1 MRKFFVIIISIPVL
15 TFIGFSIDFYLQETG
30 YIEFSDYSSTGGG
43 KQGSGKIYNIEKECE
58 TYVCKKERKQKKL
71 ILTALVNRC
80 ADFGWKTEDNI
91 ASCVK
96 QEAYRDLQ
104 IQEQEF
110 KLKILEEKM
119 LSSNV
124 NNPVIEER
132 PFFLEI
138 LDFYIEEAENKNN
151 AQLRRDIML
160 LKNQTASIKNQR
172 QTQAALESLY
182 RSN

>member
-1 MRKFFVIIISIPVL
+1 MKKLFYTIIL
-15 TFIGFSIDFYLQETG
+15 LIGIFSTTLVYEFYAYYGPSKT
-30 YIEFSDYSSTGGG
+30 IG
-43 KQGSGKIYNIEKECE
+43 KVHKIEK
-58 TYVCKKERKQKKL
+58 VCKTSKCLKEEKQKKL
-71 ILTALVNRC
+71 ILAALVSRC
-80 ADFGWKTEDNI
+80 SKFGWKTESNI

-119 LSSNV
+119 LSSNS
-124 NNPVIEER
+124 NNPVVIEER

-151 AQLRRDIML
+151 AQLRKDIML
-160 LKNQTASIKNQR
+160 LKTQNASLQSQR
-172 QTQAALESLY
+172 QTQAALDSLY
-182 RSN
+182 RDN

>member
-1 MRKFFVIIISIPVL
+1 MKKLFAIIISIPIL
-15 TFIGFSIDFYLQETG
+15 TFIGFSIDFYLQENG
-30 YIEFSDYSSTGGG
+30 YIEYRDYSTTGGG
-43 KQGSGKIYNIEKECE
+43 KEGSGKIYNIERECE

-80 ADFGWKTEDNI
+80 TGFGWKTEDNI

-104 IQEQEF
+104 IQEQEY
-110 KLKILEEKM
+110 KLRALEEKM

-124 NNPVIEER
+124 NNPVIEQR

-160 LKNQTASIKNQR
+160 LKNQTASMQNQR

-182 RSN
+182 RDN

>member
-1 MRKFFVIIISIPVL
+1 MILVVGI
-15 TFIGFSIDFYLQETG
+15 FSIILSYE
-30 YIEFSDYSSTGGG
+30 YYSYYGPSKTIG
-43 KQGSGKIYNIEKECE
+43 KVHKIEK
-58 TYVCKKERKQKKL
+58 VCKTSKCFKEEKQKKL
-71 ILTALVNRC
+71 ILAALVTRC
-80 ADFGWKTEDNI
+80 SKFGWKTESNI

-119 LSSNV
+119 LSSNS

-151 AQLRRDIML
+151 AQLRKDIML
-160 LKNQTASIKNQR
+160 LKTQNASLQSQR
-172 QTQAALESLY
+172 QAQAALDSLY
-182 RSN
+182 RDN